1 LQVSDVI
8 PKTLIKAIV
17 NQYAQPIE
25 GRHGLPHWA
34 RVLENGRL
42 LAERTDADLAVVE
55 LFAIFHDAGRQNEA
69 FDPDHGARGADLAR
83 QFHKEGLITINER
96 QLSLLTHACEAHTD
110 GLITG
115 DLTVRVCWDSDR
127 LDLGRA
133 GIRPAHGLL
142 CTGAARDSDV
152 MAWASERS
160 LSCHLPDLLA
170 SEWGIHLTEAQ
181 PA

>member
-1 LQVSDVI
+1 MI
-8 PKTLIKAIV
+8 PKPLIEAIV
-17 NQYAQPIE
+17 ARYAQPLD

-42 LAERTDADLAVVE
+42 LAERTDADLTVVE
-55 LFAIFHDAGRQNEA
+55 LFAVFHDAGRHNES
-69 FDPDHGARGADLAR
+69 FDPDHGARGAALAR
-83 QFHKEGLITINER
+83 RFYADGLLAIDER
-96 QLSLLTHACEAHTD
+96 QLGLLTHACDAHTD

-115 DLTVRVCWDSDR
+115 DLTVRVCWDADR

-142 CTGAARDSDV
+142 CTGAARDNEV
-152 MAWASERS
+152 MAWASRRS
-160 LSCHLPDLLA
+160 LAGHLPELL
-170 SEWGIHLTEAQ
+170 STEWGVCLKEEE